1 MRGLSPLTGDMGL
14 CDTIAMK
21 MTILAG
27 AALLAAFSASAEKL
41 AFFGTTDKNP
51 LEYALNET
59 ITFTVTLVDKDNGN
73 AAVTGG
79 KLKLENK
86 TVFGKE
92 TDMELAA
99 SGVTVALDYSGT
111 MYMRNLTVGGD
122 IKAAGTY
129 GAPGNAA
136 VPAANQL
143 PCFTGTGR
151 ILFLGNNRG
160 TFMFFK

>member
-41 AFFGTTDKNP
+41 AFLGTTDKNP

-73 AAVTGG
+73 AAVTGRE
-79 KLKLENK
+79 LKWTLS
-86 TVFGKE
+86 G
-92 TDMELAA
+92 DDSSLDDAA
-99 SGVTVALDYSGT
+99 PPRATRPSSSPPPSL
-111 MYMRNLTVGGD
+111 R
-122 IKAAGTY
+122 
-129 GAPGNAA
+129 
-136 VPAANQL
+136 PASCA
-143 PCFTGTGR
+143 
-151 ILFLGNNRG
+151 
-160 TFMFFK
+160 